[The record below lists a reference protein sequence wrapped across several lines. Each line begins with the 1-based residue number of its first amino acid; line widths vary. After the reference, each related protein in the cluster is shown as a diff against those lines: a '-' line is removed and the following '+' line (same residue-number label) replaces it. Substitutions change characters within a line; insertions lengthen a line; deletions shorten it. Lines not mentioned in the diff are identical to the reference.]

1 MREFIRDFFIAVL
14 LAVCVFFSIQAML
27 LQCVVRQTSM
37 TPTIVE
43 GQRIFINKTAYLFN
57 TPGRGDIIVFNPV
70 QRNSEIP
77 LIKRVIGLPNET
89 ITVKNGTVYIDNVPL
104 DEPYLKEVPEYR
116 ISEIIVPEDHYF
128 VLGDNR
134 NSSYDSHCGW
144 TVDNESIIG
153 KAWISIWPLDTLG
166 PAPNYAF
173 ADN

>member
-1 MREFIRDFFIAVL
+1 MKVFIRDFFIATL
-14 LAVCVFFSIQAML
+14 LAVCVFFSLQATL
-27 LQCVVRQTSM
+27 FQCVIRQTSM

-43 GQRIFINKTAYLFN
+43 GQHIFINKIAYLLN
-57 TPGRGDIIVFNPV
+57 TPCRGDIIVFNPTH
-70 QRNSEIP
+70 RNSEIP
-77 LIKRVIGLPNET
+77 LIKRVIGLPGET
-89 ITVKNGTVYIDNVPL
+89 ISVKNGIVYIDNSPL
-104 DEPYLKEVPEYR
+104 DEPYLIEVPKYGL
-116 ISEIIVPEDHYF
+116 IDIIVPENHYF

-144 TVDNESIIG
+144 TVDGESIIG